1 MNSLNTHTYDGALKE
16 RKQQIIADLE
26 RVKDVEKTQAFEELR
41 TLLALPPIQNAL
53 FSMIVSGPPQANH
66 DPTNDLDAKNLLYLC
81 WEKKGLDTDMI
92 PLLRLAFEDM
102 LTGSCPQGRSTR
114 FFQVLVSIIS

>member
-1 MNSLNTHTYDGALKE
+1 MISLNTHAYDGALKD
-16 RKQQIIADLE
+16 RKEQIIQDLE
-26 RVKDVEKTQAFEELR
+26 RVKNIDKEKAFEELR
-41 TLLALPPIQNAL
+41 TLLALPPVQNAL
-53 FSMIVSGPPQANH
+53 FTMIVSGPPQANH
-66 DPTNDLDAKNLLYLC
+66 DPTNDLDAKSLLYLC
-81 WEKKGLDTDMI
+81 WEKRGLDTDMI